1 VRIIECIKINLM
13 KLFSAAIIFALTG
26 GCAVVVG
33 DAAII
38 NETPTTVAQNVII
51 GKTSKADVAAK
62 YGFPSTVS
70 FDSNG
75 VEIWLYGS
83 TAVDQAPTAHKT
95 LEVHFGKDGS
105 AAYYLL
111 TEVDPQKR
119 RQTQLA
125 Q

>member
-1 VRIIECIKINLM
+1 MI
-13 KLFSAAIIFALTG
+13 KLFAAALIVVLTA

-38 NETPTTVAQNVII
+38 NETPTTVAQNVVI
-51 GKTSKADVAAK
+51 GKTSKADVSAK
-62 YGFPSTVS
+62 YGLPSTVS

-75 VEIWLYGS
+75 MEIWLYGS

-95 LEVHFGKDGS
+95 LEVHFGKDGI
-105 AAYYLL
+105 AVYYLL

>member
-1 VRIIECIKINLM
+1 M
-13 KLFSAAIIFALTG
+13 KLFLAAMTVSLTA

-38 NETPTTVAQNVII
+38 NETPTTVAQNVVI
-51 GKTSKADVAAK
+51 GKTSKADVASK

-75 VEIWLYGS
+75 AEIWLYGS

-119 RQTQLA
+119 RQMQLA

>member
-1 VRIIECIKINLM
+1 MM
-13 KLFSAAIIFALTG
+13 KLLSAAMIVALTA
-26 GCAVVVG
+26 GCAFVVG

-38 NETPTTVAQNVII
+38 QETPASVAQNVII
-51 GKTSKADVAAK
+51 GKTSKAEVAAK

-75 VEIWLYGS
+75 MEIWLYGS
-83 TAVDQAPTAHKT
+83 TAVDQAPTAHKA
-95 LEVHFGKDGS
+95 LEVHFDKDGT
-105 AAYYLL
+105 ATYYLL

-125 Q
+125 K

>member
-1 VRIIECIKINLM
+1 MIV
-13 KLFSAAIIFALTG
+13 ALTA
-26 GCAVVVG
+26 GCAFVVG
-33 DAAII
+33 DAGII
-38 NETPTTVAQNVII
+38 NETPASVAQNVII

-62 YGFPSTVS
+62 YGLPSTVS

-83 TAVDQAPTAHKT
+83 TAVDQAQAPTAHKA

>member
-1 VRIIECIKINLM
+1 LIKLV
-13 KLFSAAIIFALTG
+13 AAAMISALTA

-51 GKTSKADVAAK
+51 GKTSKAEVSAK
-62 YGFPSTVS
+62 YGVPSTVS

-75 VEIWLYGS
+75 MEIWLYGS

-95 LEVHFGKDGS
+95 LEVHFGKDGM
-105 AAYYLL
+105 AVYYLL

>member
-1 VRIIECIKINLM
+1 MIKLLSCALIGAL
-13 KLFSAAIIFALTG
+13 SA
-26 GCAVVVG
+26 GCAFVVG
-33 DAAII
+33 DAAIA
-38 NETPTTVAQNVII
+38 NETPASVAQNVII
-51 GKTSKADVAAK
+51 GKTTKADVAAK
-62 YGFPSTVS
+62 YGLPSTIS

-83 TAVDQAPTAHKT
+83 TTAVDQTPTAHKA
-95 LEVHFGKDGS
+95 LEIHFGKDGS

-111 TEVDPQKR
+111 TDVDPQKR

>member
-1 VRIIECIKINLM
+1 M
-13 KLFSAAIIFALTG
+13 KLLLAALTIAVTA

-38 NETPTTVAQNVII
+38 NETPTTVSQNVII
-51 GKTSKADVAAK
+51 GTTSKADLAAK

-83 TAVDQAPTAHKT
+83 TAVDQAPTSHKT
-95 LEVHFGKDGS
+95 LEVHFGKDGR
-105 AAYYLL
+105 AAYYVL
-111 TEVDPQKR
+111 TTVDPQKR

>member
-1 VRIIECIKINLM
+1 VRIIEPIETNLV
-13 KLFSAAIIFALTG
+13 KLFSAALILVSTA

-38 NETPTTVAQNVII
+38 NETPTSVAQNVII
-51 GKTSKADVAAK
+51 GKTSKADVATK

>member
-1 VRIIECIKINLM
+1 M
-13 KLFSAAIIFALTG
+13 KLLAAAIIIALTSA
-26 GCAVVVG
+26 CAVVVG

-38 NETPTTVAQNVII
+38 NETPASVAQSVII
-51 GKTSKADVAAK
+51 GKTIKAEVAAK

-75 VEIWLYGS
+75 MEIWLYGS
-83 TAVDQAPTAHKT
+83 TATDTNQAPTAHKA
-95 LEVHFGKDGS
+95 LEIHFAKDGS
-105 AAYYLL
+105 AVYYLL

-125 Q
+125 K

>member
-1 VRIIECIKINLM
+1 M
-13 KLFSAAIIFALTG
+13 KLFSAAMIVALTA
-26 GCAVVVG
+26 GCAFVVG
-33 DAAII
+33 DAGII
-38 NETPTTVAQNVII
+38 NETPATVAQNVVI
-51 GKTSKADVAAK
+51 GQSSKADVAAK
-62 YGFPSTVS
+62 YGLPSTVS

-83 TAVDQAPTAHKT
+83 TAVEQAPTAHKT
-95 LEVHFGKDGS
+95 LEVHFAKDGS

-119 RQTQLA
+119 RQMQLA

>member
-1 VRIIECIKINLM
+1 M
-13 KLFSAAIIFALTG
+13 KLFPAALIVALTA

-33 DAAII
+33 DAGII
-38 NETPTTVAQNVII
+38 HETPASVAQNVII
-51 GKTSKADVAAK
+51 GKSSKADVAAR
-62 YGFPSTVS
+62 YGLPSTVS
-70 FDSNG
+70 VDSNG

-83 TAVDQAPTAHKT
+83 TATAADQSPTAHKA
-95 LEVHFGKDGS
+95 LEVHFGKDGI

-111 TEVDPQKR
+111 TDVDPQKR

>member
-1 VRIIECIKINLM
+1 VRTIEYIETNIM
-13 KLFSAAIIFALTG
+13 KLFSAAIIVALTA

-38 NETPTTVAQNVII
+38 NETPTTVAQKVII
-51 GKTSKADVAAK
+51 GKTSKADLAEK
-62 YGFPSTVS
+62 YGYPSTVS

-75 VEIWLYGS
+75 MEIWLYGS

>member
-1 VRIIECIKINLM
+1 M
-13 KLFSAAIIFALTG
+13 KLFFAALVGTLTA
-26 GCAVVVG
+26 GCAFVVG
-33 DAAII
+33 DAGII
-38 NETPTTVAQNVII
+38 NETPASVAQTVII
-51 GKTSKADVAAK
+51 GKTSKADVEAK

-83 TAVDQAPTAHKT
+83 TAVDQSPTAHKS

-105 AAYYLL
+105 AVYYLL

-119 RQTQLA
+119 RQTQPA